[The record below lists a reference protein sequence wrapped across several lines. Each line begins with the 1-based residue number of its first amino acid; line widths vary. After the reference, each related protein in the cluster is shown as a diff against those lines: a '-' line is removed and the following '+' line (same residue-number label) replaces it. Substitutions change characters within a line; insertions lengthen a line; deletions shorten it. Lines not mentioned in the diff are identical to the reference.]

1 MKGKK
6 TKEINWIG
14 KSATATGPPFDRKWF
29 IKIQTSWYR
38 KLQMLLSHNQA
49 FHHPANFTNLS
60 GIFDLSKWVMLR
72 G

>member
-6 TKEINWIG
+6 TEERNWTG

-38 KLQMLLSHNQA
+38 KLQMLLSHIQA

-60 GIFDLSKWVMLR
+60 GIFNL
-72 G
+72 